1 MVYRYS
7 WIAGIAGIGLAYWE
21 LSSLLRPSTSG
32 TSWQVAI
39 IVAVLLSMGVTWT
52 SLAYRANVW
61 LAMIGNLIAYI
72 LVVGLLVAPDTLW
85 GIFPTFDTL
94 TAIQSEFARALE
106 IIQHGVEPVRPV
118 PGLIML
124 FAGLFWILG
133 FLLVAGLLNSRPFV
147 AVLTP
152 IIIALQ
158 FVIIDRRPKGLVH
171 IAMFVGIAAFALV
184 AVRLDERDHGTGRLA
199 RTNAVTAPSKRPS
212 LGVAMLLVLTIVA
225 SLVSVVLAGD
235 RVPSDGVVS
244 WRSAGGYSDSRYS
257 GSGTYNPYTDIRAN
271 LISQSNNPLFTAT
284 IEGADPAS
292 VRFRMVTLDTF
303 QNGRWQPN
311 RFQAF
316 PLDEEPW
323 ISEAQAYRGPTTSI
337 AVSVTIQNLQMPWLP
352 TPVTA
357 TAAVTDDRSDY
368 AALRTRRL
376 DGSLYLPG
384 DFTREGMKY
393 AVLAEIPEFTAAEFE
408 ALARDE
414 NGQLS
419 PLFEAA
425 EDDGRNL
432 GLPTDLATFEELPDE
447 EYWTEFPDDLGTRVE
462 VLARGVTANMD
473 TNFERA
479 LALEDY
485 FRYSGG
491 FTYNTSVPSEFTTDK
506 VENWL
511 FDDTNGFARNGYC
524 EQFATTMALMAR
536 TLGMPSRVV
545 LGFTPGRVLND
556 DTVLVMDRNAH
567 SWVEIWIPSHG
578 WMAFDPT
585 PRGDYDL
592 PTTNDAFRE
601 ALGFSAADYADA
613 IPLPTFFDTGGLDPL
628 LEQLLNGPD
637 DFERFRGTGGGGE
650 TETTGFT
657 LPGWALPAGI
667 LVGLIALI
675 VLAAPLAKWSRRRR
689 RARRLANGDIAA
701 AWDDITERLSDL
713 GERVNAAAT
722 PLELADSIDNA
733 FVPLAT
739 SYGDALYGEKESS
752 TAVIDRAT
760 QAHSR
765 AEQHLTTRYSK
776 PQRLRAVY
784 RPTRLRRRLRKL
796 FSRSKT

>member
-52 SLAYRANVW
+52 ALAYRANVW
-61 LAMIGNLIAYI
+61 LAMIGNVVAYT

-85 GIFPTFDTL
+85 GIFPTADTF

-158 FVIIDRRPKGLVH
+158 FVIIDRRPKSLVH
-171 IAMFVGIAAFALV
+171 IAIFVGVAAFALV

-199 RTNAVTAPSKRPS
+199 RTNAVTAPSRRPS
-212 LGVAMLLVLTIVA
+212 FGIAMLLILTIVA
-225 SLVSVVLAGD
+225 SLTSVVLAGD

-244 WRSAGGYSDSRYS
+244 WRSPAGYSDDYA

-271 LISQSNNPLFTAT
+271 LIQQSNNPLFTAT
-284 IEGADPAS
+284 IEGVDPAT
-292 VRFRMVTLDTF
+292 VRFRMVTLDIF
-303 QNGRWQPN
+303 QNGRWMPN
-311 RFQAF
+311 RVRAY
-316 PLDEEPW
+316 PLEEEPW
-323 ISEAQAYRGPTTSI
+323 ISEPQRYRGPTTPI
-337 AVSVTIQNLQMPWLP
+337 AVSVKVQNLQMPWLP

-357 TAAVTDDRSDY
+357 TAATTEDRSDF

-384 DFTREGMKY
+384 DFTREGMEY
-393 AVLAEIPEFTAAEFE
+393 AVLAEVPQFTAADF
-408 ALARDE
+408 ARLARGED
-414 NGQLS
+414 GGLS

-425 EDDGRNL
+425 EEDGRSL
-432 GLPTDLATFEELPDE
+432 GSVTGETTFAELPDE
-447 EYWTEFPDDLGTRVE
+447 EYWTQYPDDLGTRVAVE
-462 VLARGVTANMD
+462 ARRVTANMD

-485 FRYSGG
+485 FRYTGD
-491 FTYNTSVPSEFTTDK
+491 FTYNTSVPTNFTTDN
-506 VENWL
+506 VGNWL
-511 FDDTNGFARNGYC
+511 FDETNDFTRNGYC

-545 LGFTPGRVLND
+545 LGFTPGRLIND
-556 DTVLVMDRNAH
+556 DTVQVMDRNAH

-585 PRGDYDL
+585 PRGDYTL

-613 IPLPTFFDTGGLDPL
+613 IPDLTLLNLGGTDEL
-628 LEQLLNGPD
+628 LEALLRGRD
-637 DFERFRGTGGGGE
+637 DVDLPLFTPSGTD
-650 TETTGFT
+650 TESAGFT
-657 LPGWALPAGI
+657 LPNWALPIAVMI
-667 LVGLIALI
+667 AFIALIALT
-675 VLAAPLAKWSRRRR
+675 APVAKWFRRRR

-701 AWDDITERLSDL
+701 AWEDITERLSDL
-713 GERVNAAAT
+713 GETVDAAAT
-722 PLELADSIDNA
+722 PLEMADSIDEA
-733 FVPLAT
+733 FVPLAR

-760 QAHSR
+760 DAHTR
-765 AEQHLTTRYSK
+765 AEQHLTTRYSRS
-776 PQRLRAVY
+776 QRIRAVY
-784 RPTRLRRRLRKL
+784 RPTRIRRRLRRM